1 MAYSEE
7 IQDAINKDEQF
18 RNFADKIKDVYE
30 FENSKGI
37 PKEFRTTTDDMEV
50 INKDMLLTQ
59 HELISNMKQ
68 PEMKAPE
75 QNVMDFF
82 KNTGTKTNTK
92 ARGMNRRMEMEL

>member
-1 MAYSEE
+1 
-7 IQDAINKDEQF
+7 
-18 RNFADKIKDVYE
+18 
-30 FENSKGI
+30 
-37 PKEFRTTTDDMEV
+37 MEV

-68 PEMKAPE
+68 PEMKALE

-82 KNTGTKTNTK
+82 KNTGTTNTK